1 MVLVMLLPNADKIFY
16 MANFMKNLH
25 TGNYSLYY
33 LTSKTLILL
42 RNRGRGHIANVNGP
56 LREGEG
62 GSHFAKDSVT

>member
-1 MVLVMLLPNADKIFY
+1 MLLPNADKIFY

-25 TGNYSLYY
+25 IGNYSLYY

-62 GSHFAKDSVT
+62 GSHCAKDSVT